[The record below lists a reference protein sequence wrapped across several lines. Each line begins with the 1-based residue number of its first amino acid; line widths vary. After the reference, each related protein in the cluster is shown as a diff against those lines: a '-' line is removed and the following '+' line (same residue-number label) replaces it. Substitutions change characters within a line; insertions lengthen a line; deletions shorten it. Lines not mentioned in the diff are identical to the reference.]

1 MKTKAHKIGAT
12 LALLGLLFL
21 IGTVGACEMDH
32 IGLGQTIIQAL
43 TGLAMMK
50 IGIELINT
58 RKETEE

>member
-1 MKTKAHKIGAT
+1 MKHRVHKIGAT
-12 LALLGLLFL
+12 LALLGLLL
-21 IGTVGACEMDH
+21 IIGTVGACEVDH

-50 IGIELINT
+50 IGIELMNT

>member
-1 MKTKAHKIGAT
+1 MKHKAHKIGAT

-21 IGTVGACEMDH
+21 MGTVGACEMDS
-32 IGLGQTIIQAL
+32 ISMGQTVIQAL

-50 IGIELINT
+50 VGVDLLNK